1 VSSAAYV
8 VLSNQ
13 SSNSAQSSQN
23 EPVNYGYTVV
33 NTYPHDAGAFTE
45 GLVYADGFLY
55 ESTGLN
61 GNSTLRRVDLETGQ
75 TLQQISLDPQYFGE
89 GITIF
94 QDRIIQLTWQS
105 QVGFVYDKNSFNLL
119 QQFNYQ
125 GEGWGITNDGT
136 KLIMSNGSD
145 VLTFLDPGT
154 FKVTGT
160 VQVKEGN
167 TTIANL
173 NELEY
178 VNGNVYAN
186 VWYENGI
193 AIINP
198 QTGQVKGWINL
209 TGLYNAVNAD
219 VNDVLNGIAYDA
231 HGDRLFVTG
240 KRWSQLFEIKLTP
253 AD

>member
-1 VSSAAYV
+1 
-8 VLSNQ
+8 
-13 SSNSAQSSQN
+13 
-23 EPVNYGYTVV
+23 
-33 NTYPHDAGAFTE
+33 
-45 GLVYADGFLY
+45 
-55 ESTGLN
+55 
-61 GNSTLRRVDLETGQ
+61 
-75 TLQQISLDPQYFGE
+75 LDPQYFGE

-105 QVGFVYDKNSFNLL
+105 QVGFVYDKNTFNLL

-125 GEGWGITNDGT
+125 GEGWGITSDGT

-145 VLTFLDPGT
+145 VLTFLDPDT

-167 TTIANL
+167 TPIANL

-178 VNGNVYAN
+178 VNGDVYAN
-186 VWYENGI
+186 VWYENRI

-219 VNDVLNGIAYDA
+219 VDDVLNGIAYDA